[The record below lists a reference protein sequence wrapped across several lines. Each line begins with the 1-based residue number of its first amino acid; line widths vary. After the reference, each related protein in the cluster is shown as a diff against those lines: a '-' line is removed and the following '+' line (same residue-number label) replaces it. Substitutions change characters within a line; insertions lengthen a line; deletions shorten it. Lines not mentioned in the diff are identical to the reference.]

1 MFTGIVE
8 ELGTVRAVR
17 PGPAGAQLELD
28 APLVASDAEI
38 GASIS
43 VNGVCL
49 TVVAVEHDHWVAD
62 VVAETMA
69 RSTLG
74 SLRPGD
80 VVNVERPLRADSRL
94 GGHIVLGHVDATV
107 AILDVTVLADATREL
122 RVELPEDLA
131 SFVVEK
137 GSVALDGASLTVTTV
152 GERDFGIAL
161 IPHTLAV
168 TTFGR
173 REVGDRCNLEV
184 DYLAKVVQRMAAPY
198 AHATAPAI
206 GGAR

>member
-8 ELGTVRAVR
+8 ELGRVRAVR
-17 PGPAGAQLELD
+17 RGPAGAQLEVVG
-28 APLVASDAEI
+28 PTVVSDAEV

-43 VNGVCL
+43 VDGVCL
-49 TVVAVEHDHWVAD
+49 TVIEIAADHWVAD
-62 VVAETMA
+62 VIAETLQ

-74 SLRPGD
+74 ALRPGD
-80 VVNVERPLRADSRL
+80 TVNLERPLRADSRL

-107 AILDVTVLADATREL
+107 AILDVAVLADDTREL
-122 RVELPEDLA
+122 RVELPEALA
-131 SFVVEK
+131 SYVVEK

-152 GERDFGIAL
+152 GAGDFGIAL

-168 TTFGR
+168 TTFGA

-184 DYLAKVVQRMAAPY
+184 DYLAKVVQRLAAPY
-198 AHATAPAI
+198 AVAV